1 MHRAVQ
7 GVFAVVLACTLAL
20 AGGVATAL
28 APSSPTP
35 PAAGR
40 PRPAVTKLLVVVEE
54 NHSFNQMTA
63 GMPYAFGLAR
73 RYGYATSYRAITHPS
88 LPNYL
93 AIVAGSTFGVTDDG
107 PPAQHRLAGAS
118 VFGRARA
125 RGGSAATYAESM
137 PVGCAR
143 YQAGLYQVKHNPW
156 TYFVNERRA
165 CLSSDRGM
173 PVFYGAVRA
182 GRLPRVGLVV
192 PNGCHDGHDCSL
204 ATVDAW
210 FRRLMAK
217 VFAGRDWRSG
227 RLAVV
232 LTGDEANG
240 SQGNR
245 VLTVVIHPS
254 QRHRV
259 VTRPLTH
266 YSLARLYA
274 EVAGLPPLRNAR
286 TAPSM
291 ATAFGLPVR

>member
-1 MHRAVQ
+1 MRQ
-7 GVFAVVLACTLAL
+7 PSRLVFAMALACTLAL

-40 PRPAVTKLLVVVEE
+40 RPAVTKLLVVVEE
-54 NHSFNQMTA
+54 NHSFNQMAA
-63 GMPYAFGLAR
+63 GMPYAFALAR
-73 RYGYATSYRAITHPS
+73 RYGYATNYHAITHPS

-93 AIVAGSTFGVTDDG
+93 AIVAGFEFGVTDDG
-107 PPAQHRLAGAS
+107 LPAQHRLAGAS
-118 VFGRARA
+118 VFGQARA

-137 PVGCAR
+137 PVACAR
-143 YQAGLYQVKHNPW
+143 NKSGPYQVKHNPW
-156 TYFVNERRA
+156 TYFGERA
-165 CLSSDRGM
+165 PGLSASDRGM
-173 PVFYGAVRA
+173 PVFYACGPRR
-182 GRLPRVGLVV
+182 RLPRVGLVV

-210 FRRLMAK
+210 FRSLMAN